1 MHAETH
7 IHSQLRDLALTLSS
21 PLLLATALRNSS
33 GAGQKLHPQFTPEGS
48 RAFQEPEAPRWESWE
63 ILRLRCGQRKTVAKK
78 QSESRQMLR
87 DPKKK
92 TDAEILGAAETE
104 ETEDTQEREREIQS
118 LESEGLPPTHPGDL
132 GVMNPQ
138 AGLSNRNS

>member
-1 MHAETH
+1 
-7 IHSQLRDLALTLSS
+7 
-21 PLLLATALRNSS
+21 
-33 GAGQKLHPQFTPEGS
+33 
-48 RAFQEPEAPRWESWE
+48 
-63 ILRLRCGQRKTVAKK
+63 
-78 QSESRQMLR
+78 MLR

-104 ETEDTQEREREIQS
+104 ETQEREREIQS
-118 LESEGLPPTHPGDL
+118 LESKGLPPTHPGDL

>member
-1 MHAETH
+1 MF
-7 IHSQLRDLALTLSS
+7 LTLSS

-48 RAFQEPEAPRWESWE
+48 RAFQEPEAPLWESWE

-104 ETEDTQEREREIQS
+104 ETQEGERERDS
-118 LESEGLPPTHPGDL
+118 ES
-132 GVMNPQ
+132 GVGGPSSHSSRGSGSNEP
-138 AGLSNRNS
+138 AGRS